1 MKVLNYGSLNVDY
14 VYQVPHMV
22 TAGET
27 LLSSKL
33 NVFSGGKGLNQSIA
47 LAKAGVA
54 VDHAGM
60 IGSDGR
66 FLLDECT
73 RYGVGTNFLKKTDEK
88 NGHTIIQVDETGQNC
103 ILLYGGTNQMQTKE
117 YIDDV
122 LSHFSGGDV
131 LVLQNEV
138 NLLDY
143 LIDRASEL
151 GMRIILNPS
160 PMNDSVL
167 SCALEK
173 VDLFLLNEIE
183 GEQLTG
189 TDDPEQILNRL
200 HEKYPAASFVLTLGS
215 RGAWYYD
222 GTKKAFQDIFPVKA
236 VDTTAAGDTFTGYF
250 IAAMLDGMAVE
261 DCLKRAALASSIA
274 VSRAGAAPSI
284 PSKEEVEEAL
294 KRI

>member
-88 NGHTIIQVDETGQNC
+88 NQNR
-103 ILLYGGTNQMQTKE
+103 M
-117 YIDDV
+117 
-122 LSHFSGGDV
+122 
-131 LVLQNEV
+131 
-138 NLLDY
+138 
-143 LIDRASEL
+143 
-151 GMRIILNPS
+151 
-160 PMNDSVL
+160 MN
-167 SCALEK
+167 
-173 VDLFLLNEIE
+173 
-183 GEQLTG
+183 
-189 TDDPEQILNRL
+189 R
-200 HEKYPAASFVLTLGS
+200 Y
-215 RGAWYYD
+215 
-222 GTKKAFQDIFPVKA
+222 
-236 VDTTAAGDTFTGYF
+236 
-250 IAAMLDGMAVE
+250 
-261 DCLKRAALASSIA
+261 
-274 VSRAGAAPSI
+274 
-284 PSKEEVEEAL
+284 
-294 KRI
+294 